1 MKICGRIERV
11 AEFLK
16 LVSLKVLLSAVA
28 CDPYRGSEAHF
39 GWMALKALAARH
51 DVWVL
56 GHAKDSESI
65 NKAKGEGLIGD
76 NVRFYPHSSWGSR
89 HANRLVARIQN
100 WRDYQLWTR
109 QVLETARRLDRGV
122 EFDVVHHSTLST
134 WRVPSELWRLGKK
147 FVWGPIG
154 GAEVFPLRLLAGSGV
169 APAGFEI
176 LRRVQDFLAFRS
188 PGLEKAVRNSAWIFA
203 STPETLALVRRVAR
217 SQEKSS
223 LLSAAFF
230 SDSQIRAFSRPEGR
244 FPFMRDGVL
253 RLFAGGELE
262 VRKGLHLALRALAG
276 IQKRGIDFRY
286 HVAGDG
292 PELDCLKSLACRLG
306 IAAKVEFS
314 RPLSGDGYRQ
324 KLWETDA
331 YLLPSLRDSAGLTL
345 MEAMLAG
352 CVPVVAD
359 CGGPGRAV
367 DGACGAKIAV
377 GSEREMVASLANAL
391 EGLASDKERSAGMG
405 FLAAAKIAG
414 HFSESLY
421 LRQVESAYASSP

>member
-1 MKICGRIERV
+1 MKI
-11 AEFLK
+11 
-16 LVSLKVLLSAVA
+16 LLSAVA

-51 DVWVL
+51 DIWVL
-56 GHAKDSESI
+56 GHAKDGESMER
-65 NKAKGEGLIGD
+65 ARTEGLIGS
-76 NVRFYPHSSWGSR
+76 NVHFYPHSSWGWR
-89 HANRLVARIQN
+89 HNNRLVARIQN
-100 WRDYQLWTR
+100 WRDYQIWTQ
-109 QVLETARRLDRGV
+109 QVLETARRLEREVG
-122 EFDVVHHSTLST
+122 FDVLHHSTLST

-154 GAEVFPLRLLAGSGV
+154 GAEVFPLRLLGGAGV
-169 APAGFEI
+169 APAGFEL
-176 LRRVQDFLAFRS
+176 LRRLQDFLAFRS

-203 STPETLALVRRVAR
+203 STPETLALVRHVAG
-217 SQEKSS
+217 SAEKSS

-230 SDSQIRAFSRPEGR
+230 SDSQIRALSRPEGL
-244 FPFMRDGVL
+244 FPFMRDGTL

-262 VRKGLHLALRALAG
+262 VRKGLHLALHALAE

-286 HVAGDG
+286 HVAGHG
-292 PELDCLKSLACRLG
+292 PELERLKSLSSRLG

-314 RPLSGDGYRQ
+314 RPLSGDGYRK

-359 CGGPGRAV
+359 CGGPGLIV
-367 DGACGAKIAV
+367 DQSCGAKVAV
-377 GSEREMVASLANAL
+377 GCEGKMVDAL
-391 EGLASDKERSAGMG
+391 VQALLNLVLDKNR
-405 FLAAAKIAG
+405 AAAMGTLAFARIAKR
-414 HFSESLY
+414 FTESTFL
-421 LRQVESAYASSP
+421 LQVESA